1 MTLQKSDLWLTE
13 SASSNEGV
21 RGAIGFRQ
29 IKGSTIY
36 ATGQP
41 TQDAISTILS
51 TVHERWPNIES
62 VIWVCLRE
70 EPLVMINGWS
80 LSLFFFK
87 LKIDA
92 CIVSRV
98 SLLSPTR

>member
-1 MTLQKSDLWLTE
+1 MTQKSDLWLTE
-13 SASSNEGV
+13 AASSNEGV

-80 LSLFFFK
+80 LSLSFQ
-87 LKIDA
+87 A
-92 CIVSRV
+92 EN
-98 SLLSPTR
+98 